1 MKKSNEFFLRGP
13 LLPGII
19 RYTIPIILTGVLQLA
34 FNAADL
40 MVVGMKNSIYVGA
53 VGSTGSTTNLVVTLF
68 MGLSI
73 GAGVCVAHGLGSG
86 QDQEVHRAV
95 HTALPTAIVCGIFLT
110 FLGLVVSEPLLRLMG
125 TPENV
130 LPLSKKY
137 MQIYFCGITFSMVYN
152 YCGSILRAA
161 GDTRSPLL
169 YLCFAGTANVVL
181 NFIFVMVF
189 DWNVAGVAVATSI
202 SQGISA
208 VLCVR
213 NLMRRS
219 DACRLEWKKLRFYK
233 PQLVKMIRIGLPAG
247 VQGAMFSISNV
258 IIQSSINSFGE
269 VFMSGNAAAANI
281 EGFMWVPANAFQQS
295 CVNFVG
301 QNTGAGQHKRARQS
315 VWACLGCIMVVGF
328 ALGMLFYAFGPQLL
342 SLYVSDSPQAME
354 YGMIRMQIIYPL
366 YFLFG
371 MMECTTGALRGRGAS
386 FVPMLISVV
395 GICGIR
401 LAWIFTV
408 FQIPAYHTPQS
419 LYWSFPISWAVTF
432 AILLGAYLVINHRAK
447 KQQAQIAAVN

>member
-1 MKKSNEFFLRGP
+1 MKRSNDFFLRGP

-19 RYTIPIILTGVLQLA
+19 RYTIPIILTGVLQLM

-40 MVVGMKNSIYVGA
+40 MVVGMKSSIYVGA

-86 QDQEVHRAV
+86 RGEEVHQAV

-110 FLGLVVSEPLLRLMG
+110 AVGLLVSEPLLRLMG

-137 MQIYFCGITFSMVYN
+137 MQLYFCGITFNMVYN

-161 GDTRSPLL
+161 GDTRSPLV
-169 YLCFAGTANVVL
+169 YLVFAGSANVVL

-208 VLCVR
+208 VLCLR
-213 NLMRRS
+213 NLMRRQ
-219 DACRLEWKKLRFYK
+219 DACHLDWKKLRFYR
-233 PQLVKMIRIGLPAG
+233 PQLLKMIRIGLPAG
-247 VQGAMFSISNV
+247 IQGAMFSISNV
-258 IIQSSINSFGE
+258 IIQSSINSFGD

-301 QNTGAGQHKRARQS
+301 QNTGAGQTKRASQA
-315 VWACLGCIMVVGF
+315 VWTCLGCTMAVGF
-328 ALGMLFYAFGPQLL
+328 ALGMLFYTFGPQLL
-342 SLYVSDSPQAME
+342 SLYISDSPQAMD

-371 MMECTTGALRGRGAS
+371 MMECTTGALRGRGNS

-408 FQIPAYHTPQS
+408 FQIPAYRTPQS
-419 LYWSFPISWAVTF
+419 LYWSFPISWVVTF
-432 AILLGAYLVINHRAK
+432 GILMASYLIIDHRAK
-447 KQQAQIAAVN
+447 KQQPELAGAH